1 MLNSQ
6 SKMTADLNLGTT
18 PSIRAVRT
26 PRPCDYER
34 MADLTR
40 QLGYQC
46 RVEEIRQR
54 LSHMQDPNQY
64 GVFVAELNSGQV
76 AGWIGAFVFR
86 AVELDSCAEVSGL
99 VVDENARCRG
109 IGKVLLG
116 SAEKWAQNIGCRAIS
131 VNCNIV
137 RERAHGFYTANG
149 YELIKTQRVFRK
161 IF

>member
-1 MLNSQ
+1 MA
-6 SKMTADLNLGTT
+6 ADLNLGTT
-18 PSIRAVRT
+18 PSICGVRT
-26 PRPCDYER
+26 PRPSDYER
-34 MADLTR
+34 MADLAG

-46 RVEEIRQR
+46 RAEEIRQR
-54 LSHMQDPNQY
+54 LSHMRDPNQY
-64 GVFVAELNSGQV
+64 GVFVAELADGQV
-76 AGWIGAFVFR
+76 AGWIGVYVFR
-86 AVELDSCAEVSGL
+86 AVELDGCAEVSGL

-116 SAEKWAQNIGCRAIS
+116 AAEEWAHNLGCRTIS

-137 RERAHGFYTANG
+137 RKRAHGFYTANG

>member
-1 MLNSQ
+1 
-6 SKMTADLNLGTT
+6 MTVDFNLSTT
-18 PSIRAVRT
+18 PTIRGVRA
-26 PRPCDYER
+26 PRPSDYER
-34 MADLTR
+34 MADLAG

-54 LSHMQDPNQY
+54 LSYMQDPNQY
-64 GVFVAELNSGQV
+64 GVFVAELDSGQV
-76 AGWIGAFVFR
+76 AGWIGVFVYR
-86 AVELDSCAEVSGL
+86 AVELDGCAEVSGL
-99 VVDENARCRG
+99 VVDENVRCRG
-109 IGKVLLG
+109 IGKVLL
-116 SAEKWAQNIGCRAIS
+116 SAAEEWAQNVGCRTIS